1 MWVGASF
8 SVKPWHLHRSLQL
21 VFLFDSIPSNF
32 SAVYALLPHLSTQ
45 SLKFSQRVSYL
56 PVLALL
62 YLLISYTLADGRHT
76 QPDVIGCPT
85 MMTLDVMNRAVT
97 DFCALNFQTSD
108 ASPTKAIAVGPSWP
122 GLDYS
127 AQIYQDNW
135 GNFVSLWANFR
146 VDRTSNREPY
156 LLNSELCISLLERA
170 GIGNGTELHGDMK
183 DCANTTGNGLTYG
196 GWGNT
201 DFGTVFAEP
210 ICPSG
215 VHCLPDRQRPR
226 GCSVLRKTFLFVQ

>member
-1 MWVGASF
+1 
-8 SVKPWHLHRSLQL
+8 
-21 VFLFDSIPSNF
+21 
-32 SAVYALLPHLSTQ
+32 
-45 SLKFSQRVSYL
+45 
-56 PVLALL
+56 
-62 YLLISYTLADGRHT
+62 
-76 QPDVIGCPT
+76 
-85 MMTLDVMNRAVT
+85 MTLDVMNRAVT
-97 DFCALNFQTSD
+97 DSCALNFQTSD

-156 LLNSELCISLLERA
+156 LLNANLCISLLERA
-170 GIGNGTELHGDMK
+170 EIGNGTELHGGMK
-183 DCANTTGNGLTYG
+183 DCTNTTGNGLTYG

-215 VHCLPDRQRPR
+215 LHCLAFIVYRTGKGLEVADLSADS
-226 GCSVLRKTFLFVQ
+226 SVLRKTFFFVQ